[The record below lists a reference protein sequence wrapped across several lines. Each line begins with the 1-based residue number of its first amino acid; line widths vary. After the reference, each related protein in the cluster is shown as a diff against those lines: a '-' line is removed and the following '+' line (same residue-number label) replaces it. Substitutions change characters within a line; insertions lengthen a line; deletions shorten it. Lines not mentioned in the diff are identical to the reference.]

1 MIVPWQALEADT
13 LDSIIEHF
21 VLREGTDYGDE
32 EVPLAQKAAQVKAQL
47 ARGEAVLLWS
57 EHHETLNIVSKDQVP
72 HV

>member
-13 LDSIIEHF
+13 LESIIEHF
-21 VLREGTDYGDE
+21 VLREGTDYGDQ
-32 EVPLAQKAAQVKAQL
+32 EVPLAEKVAQVKAQL
-47 ARGEAVLLWS
+47 ASGEAVLLWS

>member
-1 MIVPWQALEADT
+1 MIVPWQALAADT
-13 LDSIIEHF
+13 LDNIIEHF
-21 VLREGTDYGDE
+21 VLREGTDYGDQ
-32 EVPLAQKAAQVKAQL
+32 EVPLAQKVAQVKAQL

>member
-21 VLREGTDYGDE
+21 VLREGTDYGDQ